1 MQAIQV
7 YDSIIASLSRRGT
20 LDAEDHAAIRRLPV
34 TSRQIEPST
43 YLVREGEKPVR
54 CAFIL
59 AGFAYRQKLTSNGA
73 RQIVSLQIPGDFVDL
88 QNLWLAES
96 DHNVQALTRAQIA
109 DIDIAALRALV
120 MERPAV
126 AAAMWLD
133 SLVDGS
139 IFREWIVN
147 IGRRDAHTRVGHLL
161 CEFSLRLETAGIAPN
176 RAYNLPMTQEQL
188 GDTVGLTPVHV
199 NRVLKALA
207 QRGLI
212 ERDRRQI
219 RIVDWAGLRDA
230 SDFNPRYLHL
240 SQTAKPLP
248 L

>member
-1 MQAIQV
+1 MPIPSIHDV
-7 YDSIIASLSRRGT
+7 IIASLSRHSV
-20 LDAEDHAAIRRLPV
+20 LDPDDHVAIRRLIF
-34 TSRQIEPST
+34 TQRQVEPSA

-54 CAFIL
+54 CSFIL
-59 AGFAYRQKLTSNGA
+59 GGFTYAQRLTSTGA

-88 QNLWLAES
+88 QNPWFEEA
-96 DHNVQALTRAQIA
+96 DHNVQALTRAQVV
-109 DIDIAALRALV
+109 DIDAGALRTLV
-120 MERPAV
+120 ADRPAV
-126 AAAMWLD
+126 AAALWRM
-133 SLVDGS
+133 SLIGS
-139 IFREWIVN
+139 SILREWIVN

-161 CEFSLRLETAGIAPN
+161 CEFSLRREVAGIPST
-176 RAYNLPMTQEQL
+176 RADHLPMTQEQL

-240 SQTAKPLP
+240 TPR
-248 L
+248 